1 MRYDSILVVVC
12 RLSKYAYFLPY
23 RESSTTEDLVYAFLR
38 TIIANYSILKELIS
52 DRDKLFISNF
62 WRLLIGQLRADYKL
76 SIAFYP

>member
-1 MRYDSILVVVC
+1 MRYDSILVVVY

-23 RESSTTEDLVYAFLR
+23 IESSTTEDLVYAFLR

-62 WRLLIGQLRADYKL
+62 
-76 SIAFYP
+76 

>member
-1 MRYDSILVVVC
+1 MRYNSILVVVY

-23 RESSTTEDLVYAFLR
+23 IESNTAEDLVYAFLR

-62 WRLLIGQLRADYKL
+62 
-76 SIAFYP
+76 